1 MSTFGRGPSYNE
13 YASWGWEAVYVSALG
28 RHISVARDLPRRIR
42 MNWGSML
49 AHDDL
54 RDIVLRA
61 QVGESAALSE
71 IYRRYAGMMLRYLY
85 ARVTE
90 NELAQDLTQEV
101 FIRVMKWID
110 RFEYR
115 DEKAFRA
122 WLYTIAT
129 NVLNNHHRR
138 RQLLSTPLD
147 TYDDDLAIPSSP
159 DDARQVCDRVALEQA
174 MQQLTSDQQQVM
186 TLRYFADLSNS
197 EIAGVLRRSE
207 GAIKAIQHRA
217 LQSLH
222 RLLSSETDD
231 ARQSS
236 RASTA
241 QARELEHQPPL
252 RSVALGQLEPR
263 SGD

>member
-1 MSTFGRGPSYNE
+1 
-13 YASWGWEAVYVSALG
+13 
-28 RHISVARDLPRRIR
+28 
-42 MNWGSML
+42 ML
-49 AHDDL
+49 VHDDL
-54 RDIVLRA
+54 TEIVLRA
-61 QVGESAALSE
+61 QAGESAALSE
-71 IYRRYAGMMLRYLY
+71 IYRRYSGMMLRYLY
-85 ARVTE
+85 ARVAE

-129 NVLNNHHRR
+129 NVLNSHHRR

-147 TYDDDLAIPSSP
+147 SDNDDSSLPSSP
-159 DDARQVCDRVALEQA
+159 DSARLVCDRVAIEQA

-186 TLRYFADLSNS
+186 ALRYFADLSNS

-207 GAIKAIQHRA
+207 GAVKAIQHRA

-222 RLLSSETDD
+222 RLLSHEAEEAPRGERATPPREP
-231 ARQSS
+231 AAS
-236 RASTA
+236 RST
-241 QARELEHQPPL
+241 PL
-252 RSVALGQLEPR
+252 RSVALGHLEPH